1 MNVPKTLIIVGIIF
15 ILLGIIFSF
24 FRMQM
29 GWFGNLFGDISY
41 KTEKFHFYM
50 PLTSMI
56 ILSIFLTIVVNI
68 ISKFFNR

>member
-15 ILLGIIFSF
+15 ILFGIIFSF
-24 FRMQM
+24 FRMQV

-50 PLTSMI
+50 PLLLRHTVKQIRS
-56 ILSIFLTIVVNI
+56 LKSANTKVH
-68 ISKFFNR
+68 